1 MNLME
6 RNHREE
12 EPDWREDIRSE
23 RMEEGEEQED
33 DLRVEDLDP
42 VRCQPAY
49 AWQLME
55 DLEWL
60 GLDWDEGGSWNF
72 MRITLAG
79 TPSSGRY
86 VDRSGHLL

>member
-33 DLRVEDLDP
+33 DLRVEDLD
-42 VRCQPAY
+42 A
-49 AWQLME
+49 E
-55 DLEWL
+55 DAPDEEMA
-60 GLDWDEGGSWNF
+60 EGGLW
-72 MRITLAG
+72 
-79 TPSSGRY
+79 
-86 VDRSGHLL
+86 